1 MMKDMDTQPHCSADQ
16 LFCLISNLNPLSRID
31 IETLLRDDQ
40 GKEILES
47 LVGRPV
53 DEAMQVIEVI
63 LKNSSHAKE

>member
-1 MMKDMDTQPHCSADQ
+1 MLDINTPNMCSADQ

-31 IETLLRDDQ
+31 IETLLRDEQ

-53 DEAMQVIEVI
+53 EDSMQVIEVI
-63 LKNSSHAKE
+63 LKNSSHAKD

>member
-1 MMKDMDTQPHCSADQ
+1 MPELETQPPCTADQ

-40 GKEILES
+40 GGAILQS

-53 DEAMQVIEVI
+53 DESMQVIKVI
-63 LKNSSHAKE
+63 LKNSSHAKD